1 MIYRQPWARPAG
13 ILVGGLALT
22 AVALTIWQ
30 PILLPFT
37 LFACAVLWFI
47 ALVWAFPAVALDER
61 AVTVR
66 NPFSTTTIPYASVT
80 DVTGG
85 SRLQLEGRGGVTVV
99 AAAVPG
105 RGIFTMNAMRKRDA
119 YGEFF
124 IPVKAVDDLRIDK
137 GEPDTAA
144 TRVADIIRRR
154 VALAEGPDA
163 DLPEPMRKL
172 NVRTIAVTVVIIAIG
187 VTGFIVR

>member
-1 MIYRQPWARPAG
+1 MGSTGGHPCRWSRADSRRADDLAADPAPVHALRVCG
-13 ILVGGLALT
+13 AVVHCAGLG
-22 AVALTIWQ
+22 V
-30 PILLPFT
+30 
-37 LFACAVLWFI
+37 
-47 ALVWAFPAVALDER
+47 PAVALDER